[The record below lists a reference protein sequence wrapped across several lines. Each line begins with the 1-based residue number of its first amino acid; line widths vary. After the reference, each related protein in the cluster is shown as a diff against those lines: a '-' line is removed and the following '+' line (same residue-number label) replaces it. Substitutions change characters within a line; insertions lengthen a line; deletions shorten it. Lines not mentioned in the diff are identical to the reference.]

1 MIVALGTRLRG
12 ESCEPFGSDMKV
24 RFEWLGDT
32 YFYYPDAMI
41 ACDPTDTGN
50 GWRERPAAIFEII
63 SEERRRVD
71 EREKRALYLQLPS
84 LLYYARIEQDR
95 PELAIERRSAGW
107 GSERISGLDAMLAL
121 HLTLP
126 LAELYER
133 PV

>member
-1 MIVALGTRLRG
+1 
-12 ESCEPFGSDMKV
+12 MKV